1 MEISELSGRETEI
14 LKLVAQG
21 LSNKDIA
28 QALFIS
34 VNTVK
39 VHLRNIFEKI
49 NVSSRTE
56 ATLYAIENSIIKSPG
71 PDTIPVDN
79 NTPQDSRI
87 QKIVRRFW
95 WLSLPISLGLIT
107 VLAILISNSGFL
119 TTTTPTPVTIPGV
132 TTIQRWQELA
142 PMSQARSGLAVA
154 AYDNAI
160 YAIAGITE
168 TGATDLVER
177 YDPQTNSWEILS
189 KKPTAVGNIVAA
201 LIGEKIYVP
210 GGEMTD
216 GSMSDL
222 LEVYNPRTDNW
233 EVLSPMPKPL
243 SAYALAAY
251 EGQLYLFGGT
261 NGKAYSNSVYIFDP
275 VQNHWQE
282 GSPMPTARAF
292 ASAAVAAGKIYVIGG
307 FDGRSS
313 LTTNEAYTP
322 GRDQSGDQPWS
333 VQPALPEGQ
342 YAFGMQGIGE
352 LIFIVGKSTTEQY
365 TLLQFLPQNN
375 LWTFFYEKPPIPIGR
390 SLGVATLQG
399 YLYILGGLD
408 NDGVASPTNL
418 RYQAVYTIV
427 IPNINK

>member
-14 LKLVAQG
+14 LKLVGQG

-28 QALFIS
+28 QTLFIS

-39 VHLRNIFEKI
+39 VHLRNVFEKI
-49 NVSSRTE
+49 DVSSRTE
-56 ATLYAIENSIIKSPG
+56 ATLYAIENGIIKPSRPESLPTT
-71 PDTIPVDN
+71 PDN
-79 NTPQDSRI
+79 AQDSRFRKFI
-87 QKIVRRFW
+87 RRFW
-95 WLSLPISLGLIT
+95 WLSLPIALGLIAA
-107 VLAILISNSGFL
+107 LAILISNSGLFASS
-119 TTTTPTPVTIPGV
+119 TPTPVTIPGV

-154 AYDNAI
+154 AYGNAI
-160 YAIAGITE
+160 YAVAGMTE
-168 TGATDLVER
+168 SGATDLVER
-177 YDPQTNSWEILS
+177 YDPQRNTWETLS
-189 KKPTAVGNIVAA
+189 KKPTAVGNVVAA

-210 GGEMTD
+210 GGELID

-222 LEVYNPRTDNW
+222 LEVYDPRTDSW
-233 EVLSPMPKPL
+233 EALNPMPTAL

-261 NGKAYSNSVYIFDP
+261 TGNTYSNSVYIFDP
-275 VQNHWQE
+275 VQNNWRE
-282 GSPMPTARAF
+282 GSAMPTPRAF

-307 FDGRSS
+307 FDGTDS
-313 LTTNEAYTP
+313 LTVNEAYTP
-322 GRDQSGDQPWS
+322 GRDRLGDQPWS
-333 VQPALPEGQ
+333 AQPALPEGQ
-342 YAFGMQGIGE
+342 FAFGMQGIGE

-375 LWTFFYEKPPIPIGR
+375 LWTFFYEKPPVPIGR

-399 YLYILGGLD
+399 YLYILGGLK
-408 NDGVASPTNL
+408 NDDVSSPTNL

-427 IPNINK
+427 IPNLNK